1 MDWGIPN
8 CIGDVHDIIYLK
20 WQNLGGSVII
30 VGLSKAQAAH
40 LWMINFCKVYMAKK
54 TSKKTTKKKTTKKK
68 PKVIKSKKVCEFC

>member
-1 MDWGIPN
+1 
-8 CIGDVHDIIYLK
+8 
-20 WQNLGGSVII
+20 